1 MSEPGRAPAGSVPGG
16 RSMRA
21 RFLRRLVTEKPLGT
35 VGAVI
40 TLLLLL
46 TGVFADLLAPYG
58 FNETEVG
65 EFLEPPSRQFWL
77 GTDNLGRD
85 VLSRVIYGARISMV
99 VGISATAVSTLIATA
114 IGVLCGYLGG
124 KFDLLV
130 QRFVDGW
137 MCLPYLPILMVV
149 MAIVGP
155 GLLGLIIVMGVSGG
169 IGGSRFSRSV
179 VINIKENA
187 YLEASLA
194 VGSSTSRMLLRHV
207 LPNIMA
213 PIIISFSLAVPG
225 VILGEASL
233 SFLGFGIPAPAP
245 SWGGMLSG
253 SGRRFMFNAPW
264 MVIWPG
270 LALSIVVYGVN
281 MFGDAVRDLLDPRLR
296 GGAGSYRA
304 HGAKKARGSTGG
316 GIAGAAR
323 GRVPATREGGHP

>member
-1 MSEPGRAPAGSVPGG
+1 MSAPATDIKDSGAGSAGSGARGG
-16 RSMRA
+16 A
-21 RFLRRLVTEKPLGT
+21 LFLRRLMTEKPLGT
-35 VGAVI
+35 VGAAI
-40 TLLLLL
+40 TVLLLL
-46 TGVFADLLAPYG
+46 TGIFADLLAPYG

-65 EFLEPPSRQFWL
+65 DFLEPPSAQFWL

-85 VLSRVIYGARISMV
+85 VLSRVIYGARISMI
-99 VGISATAVSTLIATA
+99 VGIAATAVSTLIATV

-124 KFDLLV
+124 KFDLVV

-155 GLLGLIIVMGVSGG
+155 GMLGLIIVMGVSGG

-179 VINIKENA
+179 VINIKENS
-187 YLEASLA
+187 YLEASIA
-194 VGSSTSRMLLRHV
+194 IGGSTSRVLLRHI
-207 LPNIMA
+207 LPNILA

-233 SFLGFGIPAPAP
+233 SFLGFGIPPPAP

-296 GGAGSYRA
+296 GGAGSYRGQA
-304 HGAKKARGSTGG
+304 TK
-316 GIAGAAR
+316 R
-323 GRVPATREGGHP
+323 GRGKSV

>member
-1 MSEPGRAPAGSVPGG
+1 MADSVVERVQEGAADSTGGGG
-16 RSMRA
+16 RGDSGVG
-21 RFLRRLVTEKPLGT
+21 RFFRRLVTEKPLGT

-46 TGVFADLLAPYG
+46 TGIFADVLAPYG

-65 EFLEPPSRQFWL
+65 DFLQPPSRQFWL

-99 VGISATAVSTLIATA
+99 VGLAATTVSTLISTA
-114 IGVLCGYLGG
+114 IGLLCGYWGG
-124 KFDLLV
+124 KFDLVV

-179 VINIKENA
+179 VINIKENS
-187 YLEASLA
+187 YLEASVA
-194 VGSSTSRMLLRHV
+194 IGGSTSRVLFRHI
-207 LPNIMA
+207 LPNILA

-233 SFLGFGIPAPAP
+233 SFLGFGIPPPAP

-304 HGAKKARGSTGG
+304 QGSRRRRQER
-316 GIAGAAR
+316 AESVESA
-323 GRVPATREGGHP
+323 